1 LLKPLTENWRY
12 IMKKSL
18 IAFLALSALSSVAFA
33 TDGANG
39 ESKYSANTFAPTTSV
54 ISAISTA
61 QVDVG
66 SSFAVTVN
74 SGSNGE
80 SKYGSAEIATRT
92 DFVSAISAA
101 AAADLL
107 QQNDDERRL
116 DEKSGSRG

>member
-1 LLKPLTENWRY
+1 
-12 IMKKSL
+12 MKKSL
-18 IAFLALSALSSVAFA
+18 IAFLALTALSSVAFA
-33 TDGANG
+33 TDGSNG

-54 ISAISTA
+54 VSAISAA

-66 SSFAVTVN
+66 SSFAATVN

-80 SKYGSAEIATRT
+80 SRYGSAEFAART

-101 AAADLL
+101 PASTLL
-107 QQNDDERRL
+107 QQNNDARRL